1 MPGSVAGIVE
11 IYVLNFKF
19 KEKDGKGSL
28 TRLKDQNIG
37 PTIMIVSQGLF

>member
-1 MPGSVAGIVE
+1 M
-11 IYVLNFKF
+11 FC
-19 KEKDGKGSL
+19 DGKGSL